1 MITLNNLNFGF
12 GDEKI
17 INNLSLTIND
27 GDFFVVVGPNG
38 TGKSTLIKCLV
49 GIHKVGHNQIQ
60 IDNECISCYDD
71 YDQIGYVPQVKS
83 KPSELPITAKEIFSL
98 ITHDQDKIEE
108 VATLLNISS
117 ILDTNINELS
127 GGQKQ
132 RINIAKSML
141 LDIKY
146 LILDEPTTGLDP
158 KSRTELHDILTTL
171 SARGVTIIVVSHY
184 YDEVE
189 AMMTCKL
196 DMETGVFERMASC

>member
-12 GDEKI
+12 GDDI
-17 INNLSLTIND
+17 IISNLSLTIND

-49 GIHKVGHNQIQ
+49 GINKVGHNQIQ

-71 YDQIGYVPQVKS
+71 YDQIGYVPQIKT

-98 ITHDQDKIEE
+98 ITNDKTKVEA
-108 VATLLNISS
+108 VSKLLNITA
-117 ILDTNINELS
+117 ILNTNINDLS

-132 RINIAKSML
+132 RINIAKSLL

-158 KSRTELHDILTTL
+158 QSRNELQEILTTL
-171 SARGVTIIVVSHY
+171 HDNGVTIIVVSHY
-184 YDEVE
+184 YDEVKS
-189 AMMTCKL
+189 MMTCKL
-196 DMETGVFERMASC
+196 DMETGLFERIDRC